1 MHERRICPLFEE
13 KPSVIP
19 PQAKRRPKGGG
30 NGRRPHTGGAVPER
44 RKKQNE
50 REQLPTI
57 TSTKTSDML
66 KPYLFAIASMLFCDS
81 MIACTTNDSATDPDW
96 NAIPAPGKTD
106 PPAAERTI
114 EPSIEPAAADADTTG
129 LRYRPGMQI
138 NVSDASFAARLD
150 EVAEAGFEYIEL
162 KFKFSYG
169 FERRTDAEIA
179 ATLAGMR
186 RRIDEKNI
194 TVWSVHLPY
203 DSTEW
208 TNIGG
213 AENVRRQSVDYLLR
227 VLRLCHEQFPGCR
240 NYVLHASKGVLKPRS
255 ASVAQARKSLE
266 EMLPAAD
273 RYGVRLCIENLVGSL
288 CPTPEEKGAVIDGFD
303 NARTTFDIGHAN
315 CTGHD
320 VVEFLK
326 WEGTRLGT
334 VHIHDTMFG
343 TRNDDHRLV
352 GQGDIARWGDVYRT
366 LLAVNR
372 YRGVFL
378 FEPTDTQKAAD
389 VMATYRTILDAYRRE
404 AK

>member
-1 MHERRICPLFEE
+1 
-13 KPSVIP
+13 
-19 PQAKRRPKGGG
+19 
-30 NGRRPHTGGAVPER
+30 
-44 RKKQNE
+44 
-50 REQLPTI
+50 
-57 TSTKTSDML
+57 
-66 KPYLFAIASMLFCDS
+66 MLFCDS
-81 MIACTTNDSATDPDW
+81 MIACTTNDSATVPDW
-96 NAIPAPGKTD
+96 NAIPRPGKTD

-186 RRIDEKNI
+186 RRIEAKNI

-213 AENVRRQSVDYLLR
+213 AESVRRQSVDYLLR
-227 VLRLCHEQFPGCR
+227 VLRLCHEQFPECR

-273 RYGVRLCIENLVGSL
+273 RCGVRLCIENLVGSL

-352 GQGDIARWGDVYRT
+352 GQGDIARWGAVYRT

-372 YRGVFL
+372 YRGVFM
-378 FEPTDTQKAAD
+378 FEPTDKQKADD